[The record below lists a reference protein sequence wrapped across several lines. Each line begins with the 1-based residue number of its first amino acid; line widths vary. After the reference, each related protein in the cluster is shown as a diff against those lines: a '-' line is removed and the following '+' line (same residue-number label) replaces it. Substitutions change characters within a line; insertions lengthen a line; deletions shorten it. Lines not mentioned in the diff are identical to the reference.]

1 MTMRTLA
8 LALQVLLFATAG
20 FAQQPASPVAGS
32 WEGALEVG
40 AVKLRIGVAITVQP
54 DGKLSATMDS
64 PDQGAYGLALSDV
77 TFADGV
83 LKFSLRIASG
93 SFEGRLN
100 DAGTEIAGAWTQGG
114 MVPLVLKKV
123 EKLTRL
129 NRPQAPTP
137 PFPYRLEEVT
147 ITNATGPAV
156 LSGTLT
162 VPEGKGPFPAVVL
175 ITGSG
180 PQNRDEEIFGHKPF
194 LVLADHL
201 TRRGIAVLRYDD
213 RGVGKSTGNVASATS
228 EDFAGDAWAAWQT
241 LSARPEI
248 DPRRVGLL
256 GHSEGGL
263 IAPMVAAS
271 HREIAF
277 VVMLAGTGVT
287 GEQVMLRQAAAI
299 MRASGAS
306 DDAIAANTA
315 LQQQVFAI
323 LREEKTTPRIVERLQ
338 AIPVPGAK
346 EASAALVKQSSS
358 PWFRFFATYDPA
370 PALTKV
376 RCPVLAIA
384 GELDLQVLPGQNL
397 PAIGAAL
404 TQGGNQHHTV
414 LELPGLN
421 HLFQSARTGLP
432 AEYGQI
438 EETMAP
444 AALDA
449 ITTWIRARTG
459 LAKSLASAPTSAG
472 GRRPRPAWTG

>member
-1 MTMRTLA
+1 MRNITAAFAFILLA
-8 LALQVLLFATAG
+8 SPGSAQTAV
-20 FAQQPASPVAGS
+20 SPVAGA
-32 WEGALEVG
+32 WEGAIETG
-40 AVKLRIGVAITVQP
+40 AVRLRIGVAITAQP
-54 DGKLSATMDS
+54 DGKLTAAMDS

-83 LKFSLRIASG
+83 LKFVLQRANG
-93 SFEGRLN
+93 AFEGRLN
-100 DAGTEIAGAWTQGG
+100 AAGTEIAGTWTQGG
-114 MVPLVLKKV
+114 ALPLVLKKV

-129 NRPQAPTP
+129 NRPQEPKP
-137 PFPYRLEEVT
+137 PFPYRSEPVA
-147 ITNATGPAV
+147 IVNAAGRVV
-156 LSGTLT
+156 LDGTLT

-213 RGVGKSTGNVASATS
+213 RGVGKSTGSFASATS
-228 EDFAGDAWAAWQT
+228 EDFAGDAWTAWQT

-248 DPRRVGLL
+248 DPKRLGLL

-263 IAPMVAAS
+263 IAPMLAAS
-271 HREIAF
+271 RPEIAF

-287 GEQVMLRQAAAI
+287 GEQVMLAQAAAI
-299 MRASGAS
+299 MKASGAP
-306 DDAIAANTA
+306 AETIAANTD
-315 LQQQVFAI
+315 LQKQVFAI
-323 LREEKTTPRIVERLQ
+323 LREETSMARIVERLG
-338 AIPVPGAK
+338 AIPAGSK
-346 EASAALVKQSSS
+346 EASAALVKQSAS
-358 PWFRFFATYDPA
+358 PWLRFFATYDPA
-370 PALTKV
+370 PALAKV

-384 GELDLQVLPGQNL
+384 GERDLQVLSAQNL

-404 TQGGNQHHTV
+404 AQGGNQNHTV

-432 AEYGQI
+432 TEYAQI

-444 AALDA
+444 AALD
-449 ITTWIRARTG
+449 TVTRWIRQRTG
-459 LAKSLASAPTSAG
+459 LAK
-472 GRRPRPAWTG
+472 